1 MDPLSIL
8 SVAGNII
15 QLVDFAGKLLNGSRE
30 LYRSTT
36 GALPVNDELELIT
49 RDLSSFVTKLERPYD
64 DPALQDIC
72 EGSRI
77 VATELLARLDKL
89 KGKHAVW
96 SSLQHAIKATW
107 ARKEIEMLNTRLS
120 GFRKALDLH
129 ILHGIQ
135 YVFVNSRWL
144 Y

>member
-1 MDPLSIL
+1 VLSI
-8 SVAGNII
+8 AGNIV
-15 QLVDFAGKLLNGSRE
+15 QLVDFAGKLLSGSRE

-36 GALPVNDELELIT
+36 GALPVNEEIELIT
-49 RDLSSFVTKLERPYD
+49 RDLSSFIIKLERTNN
-64 DPALQDIC
+64 DPALRDIC

-77 VATELLARLDKL
+77 VATELLTRLNGL
-89 KGKHAVW
+89 KSKHAVW

-107 ARKEIEMLNTRLS
+107 ARKEIDQLNSRLS

-129 ILHGIQ
+129 ILHSIQ
-135 YVFVNSRWL
+135 YVFATLKKL